1 MAEGLGERDNVHA
14 DREQVARERVAQIM
28 EAHPANARSAQR
40 WTQARV
46 QEVRAP
52 HGQTSS
58 IRADQLMLTLRASQA
73 RAEGCGSAFLRME
86 GRAQDKLG
94 Y

>member
-1 MAEGLGERDNVHA
+1 M
-14 DREQVARERVAQIM
+14 AQII
-28 EAHPANARSAQR
+28 EEHPANARSAQR
-40 WTQARV
+40 WTQARA
-46 QEVRAP
+46 QEVGAP

-58 IRADQLMLTLRASQA
+58 IRTDQLVLALRASQA

-94 Y
+94 N